1 MGRTVWGG
9 AVASTGSLPDVS
21 ESKLPELSPES
32 VAAMGVLPGLPDEAF
47 EHDGLITK
55 RHVRAQA
62 FAFLRPLPG
71 ELLWDI
77 GTGSGAMAIEWC
89 RAAPGATA
97 IGVERNPR
105 RAARARRNI
114 ERLAPGLVSV
124 VDGEAA
130 ENLAALPT
138 PDAVFIGGGVT
149 DGVLDGCWQALA
161 AGGRIVAHGVTLE
174 TEALLAGQYRRLGGT
189 LHRIMIDTVDE
200 IGRFLSWSPARP
212 ITAWAATKPAD

>member
-1 MGRTVWGG
+1 MG
-9 AVASTGSLPDVS
+9 PI
-21 ESKLPELSPES
+21 
-32 VAAMGVLPGLPDEAF
+32 PGLPDEAF

-71 ELLWDI
+71 QLMWDV

-89 RAAPGATA
+89 RAAQGATA
-97 IGVERNPR
+97 IGLERKAE

-114 ERLAPGLVSV
+114 ERLAPGLVEV
-124 VDGEAA
+124 VEGEASQ
-130 ENLAALPT
+130 NLAALPA
-138 PDAVFIGGGVT
+138 PDAVFIGGGAT
-149 DGVLDGCWQALA
+149 DGVLAGCWEALKP
-161 AGGRIVAHGVTLE
+161 GGRIVVHGVTLE
-174 TEALLAGQYRRLGGT
+174 TEALLAQQYRTLGGT

-212 ITAWAATKPAD
+212 ITAWSATKPVD